1 MTSVSTHITA
11 QPQPFALSHL
21 PLARHKREA
30 PAPTE
35 SAGDARTEGD
45 RALAAEY
52 STALLLAANRES
64 NINIRPIPADSSF
77 GRWWGQL
84 RAAFRS
90 PDVVQWM
97 RDKGINAE
105 SITLKPESGTITFK
119 LKPSVDPEQKL
130 HTVGQ
135 DDRRWG
141 AISGPILQ
149 AARVINAGHE
159 DTAFTPPAS
168 DLSESAPWFM
178 VGRFYQERQDLTGPA
193 MRRRAEELDR
203 DQGFSPLDPSSAA
216 GLIESRSADALQKQE
231 ATVGDVLNRYE
242 AINELR
248 HLAKSVDIRNPE
260 QIPGELKRRTL
271 SLSSPST
278 YQPISA
284 SQSNRVS
291 LVQFLEDHGWHIPTH
306 HEQLENLATALS
318 TPAPKM
324 PAHGNLGGALAWPV
338 PLDQG
343 DLQQLKADIGTGK
356 IGDIDLGPSKNVL
369 DYLLSGRT
377 ISAAEQS
384 NPRRLIDTW
393 ITSPRGKALG
403 EAIQTA
409 FETRGVK
416 GSASDWLLTAL
427 NSESASVS
435 GDDVD
440 HQAPGQIE
448 GYRLVSA
455 ENSGKSPSTVVKEL
469 EDHLVANGKASS
481 PEKATIQAHL
491 LLASRAPEFLI
502 KDIPEGVVVG
512 THSWVSLATAVA
524 RIEAKAPGNTASMSY
539 ADVMLEASVA
549 PISDDERTVEYVAQ
563 TDAIKHWSVANGM
576 DYPSTDASM
585 TTAREAYSA
594 QIRELREA
602 AQTHIGQMPTTRG
615 IALEQLKVAL
625 PHVDPELFEE
635 KTITLQPSNR
645 HFPGPYSIL
654 DMYIDGR
661 GLKGAPDSA
670 DNWGEAGRG
679 FVNLLTFGGV
689 TLRPDGR
696 PSAWVSS
703 SDGFSISDVL
713 ERLNELPR
721 PTEIFNETF
730 SDYSSAVKKTTAAQ
744 LKHLISKQPLED
756 RQNLEFGKITIRKE
770 MSFHRADQPRRVSDG
785 VLLVETERNG
795 QRMSYEIDRL
805 KGTVTKL
812 PDKTY
817 RDYEP
822 TVHSIKAGKRFD
834 EVKPAG
840 HYAAGIT
847 HENKDAQGAPN
858 SFSSARTQYIVDALV
873 EDINLPAVEKYAK
886 GRTTFDSE
894 VPLHETVEEIA
905 LNLIPLRSAIV
916 NFTNGNVGGGVV
928 DLAFDIFG
936 FAVGLGAAAKGAK
949 VAAAGASTVAKV
961 GQVAKII
968 GRATVGAL
976 NPLDGVADLVRGVAN
991 GLHQGVST
999 AIKGVKH
1006 LRGSYRGVDL
1016 LELAKKTDV
1025 AEGTLKTAN
1034 GTRES
1039 KALGK
1044 FDEATNKWY
1053 AYDPLTKQAYGRP
1066 LDNFSVDTPRL
1077 NDPNSLHSIGSND
1090 VVKTASQQHGV
1101 AATGTF
1107 SVGQETVEGNVVLF
1121 QGNWHRY
1128 DAINKRAF
1136 GPPLTDFKPS
1146 RVAANGDVRSM
1157 DADLLGYE
1165 VKYIAPQELSTKG
1178 LQSNV
1183 YVGRSKKEYVKID
1196 DKFYESH
1203 LKDGQ
1208 RVIRHPARTGPDLP
1222 VRDLGLSGWE
1232 PLSRT
1237 DRLLGGAG
1245 GNPWNPGENTYLIP
1259 LDDIHLTGNPTR
1271 PYSLNHKGVEHDVTF
1286 NIYAGTWKSSNL
1298 KPASGAQD
1306 QDYFW
1311 RSGKGKW
1318 QRGTFSEFKH
1328 AKKVDARAFKYVDVS
1343 PPTILRVPKDAH
1355 PIPKQIHYFWAGSDI
1370 PPNLIE
1376 NIANNSANA
1385 PGYKSII
1392 HVDADSPAMFE
1403 KIKSKLHTQAP
1414 GLSVMNLHEDDFF
1427 KQLKDTEMYNYFRQG
1442 QGKNLAATSDVA
1454 RYPLMN
1460 KYGGIYLDTDD
1471 AIPVNIGATAL
1482 KAGSSDIL
1490 LNRPVAHTITDYKPF
1505 YNTSNFAT
1513 QPGNPVINDM
1523 IAEMNKRFSANKA
1536 YFESNRPTVTRGPGG
1551 EIQYTSEFRT
1561 YESKIFETV
1570 GPTMFDD
1577 VLQSKRP
1584 DMYHLGLDGLAK
1596 ESKIVDGKLVSSG
1609 PIVDIE
1615 REARQYYASKGITPP
1630 DLLGNQ
1636 IKKMKEHYLSLLHQ
1650 LQIKIGA
1657 EHSWIGT

>member
-135 DDRRWG
+135 DDRHWG

-203 DQGFSPLDPSSAA
+203 DQGFSALDPSSAA

-231 ATVGDVLNRYE
+231 ATVGDVLNRHE

-260 QIPGELKRRTL
+260 QIPGELKKRTL

-409 FETRGVK
+409 FEARGVK

-469 EDHLVANGKASS
+469 EDHLVAKGKASS

-539 ADVMLEASVA
+539 ADAMLEASVA

-936 FAVGLGAAAKGAK
+936 FAVGLG
-949 VAAAGASTVAKV
+949 
-961 GQVAKII
+961 
-968 GRATVGAL
+968 
-976 NPLDGVADLVRGVAN
+976 
-991 GLHQGVST
+991 
-999 AIKGVKH
+999 
-1006 LRGSYRGVDL
+1006 
-1016 LELAKKTDV
+1016 
-1025 AEGTLKTAN
+1025 
-1034 GTRES
+1034 
-1039 KALGK
+1039 
-1044 FDEATNKWY
+1044 
-1053 AYDPLTKQAYGRP
+1053 
-1066 LDNFSVDTPRL
+1066 
-1077 NDPNSLHSIGSND
+1077 
-1090 VVKTASQQHGV
+1090 
-1101 AATGTF
+1101 
-1107 SVGQETVEGNVVLF
+1107 
-1121 QGNWHRY
+1121 
-1128 DAINKRAF
+1128 
-1136 GPPLTDFKPS
+1136 
-1146 RVAANGDVRSM
+1146 
-1157 DADLLGYE
+1157 
-1165 VKYIAPQELSTKG
+1165 
-1178 LQSNV
+1178 
-1183 YVGRSKKEYVKID
+1183 
-1196 DKFYESH
+1196 
-1203 LKDGQ
+1203 
-1208 RVIRHPARTGPDLP
+1208 
-1222 VRDLGLSGWE
+1222 
-1232 PLSRT
+1232 
-1237 DRLLGGAG
+1237 
-1245 GNPWNPGENTYLIP
+1245 
-1259 LDDIHLTGNPTR
+1259 
-1271 PYSLNHKGVEHDVTF
+1271 
-1286 NIYAGTWKSSNL
+1286 
-1298 KPASGAQD
+1298 
-1306 QDYFW
+1306 
-1311 RSGKGKW
+1311 
-1318 QRGTFSEFKH
+1318 
-1328 AKKVDARAFKYVDVS
+1328 
-1343 PPTILRVPKDAH
+1343 
-1355 PIPKQIHYFWAGSDI
+1355 
-1370 PPNLIE
+1370 
-1376 NIANNSANA
+1376 
-1385 PGYKSII
+1385 
-1392 HVDADSPAMFE
+1392 
-1403 KIKSKLHTQAP
+1403 
-1414 GLSVMNLHEDDFF
+1414 
-1427 KQLKDTEMYNYFRQG
+1427 
-1442 QGKNLAATSDVA
+1442 
-1454 RYPLMN
+1454 
-1460 KYGGIYLDTDD
+1460 
-1471 AIPVNIGATAL
+1471 
-1482 KAGSSDIL
+1482 
-1490 LNRPVAHTITDYKPF
+1490 
-1505 YNTSNFAT
+1505 
-1513 QPGNPVINDM
+1513 
-1523 IAEMNKRFSANKA
+1523 
-1536 YFESNRPTVTRGPGG
+1536 
-1551 EIQYTSEFRT
+1551 
-1561 YESKIFETV
+1561 
-1570 GPTMFDD
+1570 
-1577 VLQSKRP
+1577 
-1584 DMYHLGLDGLAK
+1584 
-1596 ESKIVDGKLVSSG
+1596 
-1609 PIVDIE
+1609 
-1615 REARQYYASKGITPP
+1615 
-1630 DLLGNQ
+1630 
-1636 IKKMKEHYLSLLHQ
+1636 
-1650 LQIKIGA
+1650 
-1657 EHSWIGT
+1657 

>member
-105 SITLKPESGTITFK
+105 SITLKPESGTISFK

-135 DDRRWG
+135 NDRRWG

-469 EDHLVANGKASS
+469 EDHLVAKGKASS

-991 GLHQGVST
+991 GLHRGVST

-1016 LELAKKTDV
+1016 LELAKKPTSPK
-1025 AEGTLKTAN
+1025 AH
-1034 GTRES
+1034 S
-1039 KALGK
+1039 KQLMA
-1044 FDEATNKWY
+1044 
-1053 AYDPLTKQAYGRP
+1053 
-1066 LDNFSVDTPRL
+1066 
-1077 NDPNSLHSIGSND
+1077 
-1090 VVKTASQQHGV
+1090 
-1101 AATGTF
+1101 
-1107 SVGQETVEGNVVLF
+1107 
-1121 QGNWHRY
+1121 
-1128 DAINKRAF
+1128 
-1136 GPPLTDFKPS
+1136 
-1146 RVAANGDVRSM
+1146 
-1157 DADLLGYE
+1157 
-1165 VKYIAPQELSTKG
+1165 
-1178 LQSNV
+1178 
-1183 YVGRSKKEYVKID
+1183 
-1196 DKFYESH
+1196 
-1203 LKDGQ
+1203 
-1208 RVIRHPARTGPDLP
+1208 
-1222 VRDLGLSGWE
+1222 
-1232 PLSRT
+1232 
-1237 DRLLGGAG
+1237 
-1245 GNPWNPGENTYLIP
+1245 
-1259 LDDIHLTGNPTR
+1259 
-1271 PYSLNHKGVEHDVTF
+1271 
-1286 NIYAGTWKSSNL
+1286 
-1298 KPASGAQD
+1298 
-1306 QDYFW
+1306 
-1311 RSGKGKW
+1311 
-1318 QRGTFSEFKH
+1318 H
-1328 AKKVDARAFKYVDVS
+1328 AKAKRWANSMRRPIS
-1343 PPTILRVPKDAH
+1343 GTPTIRSRSRH
-1355 PIPKQIHYFWAGSDI
+1355 TAGRWTI
-1370 PPNLIE
+1370 
-1376 NIANNSANA
+1376 SA
-1385 PGYKSII
+1385 
-1392 HVDADSPAMFE
+1392 
-1403 KIKSKLHTQAP
+1403 L
-1414 GLSVMNLHEDDFF
+1414 
-1427 KQLKDTEMYNYFRQG
+1427 
-1442 QGKNLAATSDVA
+1442 
-1454 RYPLMN
+1454 
-1460 KYGGIYLDTDD
+1460 
-1471 AIPVNIGATAL
+1471 
-1482 KAGSSDIL
+1482 
-1490 LNRPVAHTITDYKPF
+1490 
-1505 YNTSNFAT
+1505 
-1513 QPGNPVINDM
+1513 
-1523 IAEMNKRFSANKA
+1523 
-1536 YFESNRPTVTRGPGG
+1536 TRRG
-1551 EIQYTSEFRT
+1551 
-1561 YESKIFETV
+1561 
-1570 GPTMFDD
+1570 
-1577 VLQSKRP
+1577 
-1584 DMYHLGLDGLAK
+1584 
-1596 ESKIVDGKLVSSG
+1596 
-1609 PIVDIE
+1609 
-1615 REARQYYASKGITPP
+1615 
-1630 DLLGNQ
+1630 
-1636 IKKMKEHYLSLLHQ
+1636 
-1650 LQIKIGA
+1650 
-1657 EHSWIGT
+1657 

>member
-203 DQGFSPLDPSSAA
+203 DQGFSRLDPSSAA
-216 GLIESRSADALQKQE
+216 DLIESRSADALQKQE

-393 ITSPRGKALG
+393 ITSPKGKALG

-469 EDHLVANGKASS
+469 EDHLVAKGKASS

-645 HFPGPYSIL
+645 HFPGLTRYWTCIS
-654 DMYIDGR
+654 MVE
-661 GLKGAPDSA
+661 DSKA
-670 DNWGEAGRG
+670 
-679 FVNLLTFGGV
+679 
-689 TLRPDGR
+689 
-696 PSAWVSS
+696 
-703 SDGFSISDVL
+703 
-713 ERLNELPR
+713 
-721 PTEIFNETF
+721 
-730 SDYSSAVKKTTAAQ
+730 
-744 LKHLISKQPLED
+744 
-756 RQNLEFGKITIRKE
+756 
-770 MSFHRADQPRRVSDG
+770 HR
-785 VLLVETERNG
+785 T
-795 QRMSYEIDRL
+795 QRII
-805 KGTVTKL
+805 G
-812 PDKTY
+812 
-817 RDYEP
+817 
-822 TVHSIKAGKRFD
+822 GKR
-834 EVKPAG
+834 
-840 HYAAGIT
+840 
-847 HENKDAQGAPN
+847 
-858 SFSSARTQYIVDALV
+858 
-873 EDINLPAVEKYAK
+873 AV
-886 GRTTFDSE
+886 
-894 VPLHETVEEIA
+894 
-905 LNLIPLRSAIV
+905 
-916 NFTNGNVGGGVV
+916 
-928 DLAFDIFG
+928 
-936 FAVGLGAAAKGAK
+936 
-949 VAAAGASTVAKV
+949 
-961 GQVAKII
+961 
-968 GRATVGAL
+968 
-976 NPLDGVADLVRGVAN
+976 
-991 GLHQGVST
+991 VS
-999 AIKGVKH
+999 
-1006 LRGSYRGVDL
+1006 
-1016 LELAKKTDV
+1016 
-1025 AEGTLKTAN
+1025 
-1034 GTRES
+1034 
-1039 KALGK
+1039 
-1044 FDEATNKWY
+1044 
-1053 AYDPLTKQAYGRP
+1053 
-1066 LDNFSVDTPRL
+1066 
-1077 NDPNSLHSIGSND
+1077 
-1090 VVKTASQQHGV
+1090 
-1101 AATGTF
+1101 
-1107 SVGQETVEGNVVLF
+1107 
-1121 QGNWHRY
+1121 
-1128 DAINKRAF
+1128 
-1136 GPPLTDFKPS
+1136 
-1146 RVAANGDVRSM
+1146 
-1157 DADLLGYE
+1157 
-1165 VKYIAPQELSTKG
+1165 
-1178 LQSNV
+1178 
-1183 YVGRSKKEYVKID
+1183 
-1196 DKFYESH
+1196 
-1203 LKDGQ
+1203 
-1208 RVIRHPARTGPDLP
+1208 
-1222 VRDLGLSGWE
+1222 
-1232 PLSRT
+1232 
-1237 DRLLGGAG
+1237 
-1245 GNPWNPGENTYLIP
+1245 
-1259 LDDIHLTGNPTR
+1259 
-1271 PYSLNHKGVEHDVTF
+1271 
-1286 NIYAGTWKSSNL
+1286 
-1298 KPASGAQD
+1298 
-1306 QDYFW
+1306 
-1311 RSGKGKW
+1311 
-1318 QRGTFSEFKH
+1318 
-1328 AKKVDARAFKYVDVS
+1328 
-1343 PPTILRVPKDAH
+1343 
-1355 PIPKQIHYFWAGSDI
+1355 
-1370 PPNLIE
+1370 
-1376 NIANNSANA
+1376 
-1385 PGYKSII
+1385 
-1392 HVDADSPAMFE
+1392 
-1403 KIKSKLHTQAP
+1403 
-1414 GLSVMNLHEDDFF
+1414 
-1427 KQLKDTEMYNYFRQG
+1427 
-1442 QGKNLAATSDVA
+1442 
-1454 RYPLMN
+1454 
-1460 KYGGIYLDTDD
+1460 
-1471 AIPVNIGATAL
+1471 
-1482 KAGSSDIL
+1482 
-1490 LNRPVAHTITDYKPF
+1490 
-1505 YNTSNFAT
+1505 
-1513 QPGNPVINDM
+1513 
-1523 IAEMNKRFSANKA
+1523 
-1536 YFESNRPTVTRGPGG
+1536 
-1551 EIQYTSEFRT
+1551 
-1561 YESKIFETV
+1561 
-1570 GPTMFDD
+1570 
-1577 VLQSKRP
+1577 
-1584 DMYHLGLDGLAK
+1584 
-1596 ESKIVDGKLVSSG
+1596 
-1609 PIVDIE
+1609 
-1615 REARQYYASKGITPP
+1615 
-1630 DLLGNQ
+1630 
-1636 IKKMKEHYLSLLHQ
+1636 
-1650 LQIKIGA
+1650 
-1657 EHSWIGT
+1657 

>member
-203 DQGFSPLDPSSAA
+203 DQGFSRLDPSSAA
-216 GLIESRSADALQKQE
+216 DLIESRSADALQKQE

-416 GSASDWLLTAL
+416 GSASDWLLTAM

-469 EDHLVANGKASS
+469 EDHLVAKGKASS

-785 VLLVETERNG
+785 VLLVETEHNG

-991 GLHQGVST
+991 GLHRGVST

-1053 AYDPLTKQAYGRP
+1053 AYDPLAKQAYGRP

-1165 VKYIAPQELSTKG
+1165 VKYIAPQELSTG
-1178 LQSNV
+1178 LAPT
-1183 YVGRSKKEYVKID
+1183 K
-1196 DKFYESH
+1196 
-1203 LKDGQ
+1203 
-1208 RVIRHPARTGPDLP
+1208 PD
-1222 VRDLGLSGWE
+1222 
-1232 PLSRT
+1232 T
-1237 DRLLGGAG
+1237 
-1245 GNPWNPGENTYLIP
+1245 
-1259 LDDIHLTGNPTR
+1259 
-1271 PYSLNHKGVEHDVTF
+1271 
-1286 NIYAGTWKSSNL
+1286 
-1298 KPASGAQD
+1298 
-1306 QDYFW
+1306 
-1311 RSGKGKW
+1311 
-1318 QRGTFSEFKH
+1318 
-1328 AKKVDARAFKYVDVS
+1328 
-1343 PPTILRVPKDAH
+1343 
-1355 PIPKQIHYFWAGSDI
+1355 
-1370 PPNLIE
+1370 
-1376 NIANNSANA
+1376 NS
-1385 PGYKSII
+1385 
-1392 HVDADSPAMFE
+1392 
-1403 KIKSKLHTQAP
+1403 
-1414 GLSVMNLHEDDFF
+1414 
-1427 KQLKDTEMYNYFRQG
+1427 
-1442 QGKNLAATSDVA
+1442 
-1454 RYPLMN
+1454 
-1460 KYGGIYLDTDD
+1460 
-1471 AIPVNIGATAL
+1471 
-1482 KAGSSDIL
+1482 L
-1490 LNRPVAHTITDYKPF
+1490 LN
-1505 YNTSNFAT
+1505 
-1513 QPGNPVINDM
+1513 
-1523 IAEMNKRFSANKA
+1523 
-1536 YFESNRPTVTRGPGG
+1536 
-1551 EIQYTSEFRT
+1551 
-1561 YESKIFETV
+1561 
-1570 GPTMFDD
+1570 
-1577 VLQSKRP
+1577 
-1584 DMYHLGLDGLAK
+1584 
-1596 ESKIVDGKLVSSG
+1596 
-1609 PIVDIE
+1609 
-1615 REARQYYASKGITPP
+1615 
-1630 DLLGNQ
+1630 
-1636 IKKMKEHYLSLLHQ
+1636 
-1650 LQIKIGA
+1650 
-1657 EHSWIGT
+1657 

>member
-84 RAAFRS
+84 RTAFRS

-231 ATVGDVLNRYE
+231 ATVGDVVNRYE

-248 HLAKSVDIRNPE
+248 HLAKSVDIRNPG

-369 DYLLSGRT
+369 DYLLNGRT

-448 GYRLVSA
+448 GYQLVSA

-469 EDHLVANGKASS
+469 EDHLVAKGKASS

-539 ADVMLEASVA
+539 ADAMLEASVA

-1101 AATGTF
+1101 AATGRFT
-1107 SVGQETVEGNVVLF
+1107 VGQETVEGNVVLF

-1245 GNPWNPGENTYLIP
+1245 GNP
-1259 LDDIHLTGNPTR
+1259 
-1271 PYSLNHKGVEHDVTF
+1271 
-1286 NIYAGTWKSSNL
+1286 
-1298 KPASGAQD
+1298 
-1306 QDYFW
+1306 
-1311 RSGKGKW
+1311 
-1318 QRGTFSEFKH
+1318 
-1328 AKKVDARAFKYVDVS
+1328 
-1343 PPTILRVPKDAH
+1343 
-1355 PIPKQIHYFWAGSDI
+1355 
-1370 PPNLIE
+1370 
-1376 NIANNSANA
+1376 
-1385 PGYKSII
+1385 
-1392 HVDADSPAMFE
+1392 
-1403 KIKSKLHTQAP
+1403 
-1414 GLSVMNLHEDDFF
+1414 
-1427 KQLKDTEMYNYFRQG
+1427 
-1442 QGKNLAATSDVA
+1442 
-1454 RYPLMN
+1454 
-1460 KYGGIYLDTDD
+1460 
-1471 AIPVNIGATAL
+1471 
-1482 KAGSSDIL
+1482 
-1490 LNRPVAHTITDYKPF
+1490 
-1505 YNTSNFAT
+1505 
-1513 QPGNPVINDM
+1513 
-1523 IAEMNKRFSANKA
+1523 
-1536 YFESNRPTVTRGPGG
+1536 
-1551 EIQYTSEFRT
+1551 
-1561 YESKIFETV
+1561 
-1570 GPTMFDD
+1570 
-1577 VLQSKRP
+1577 
-1584 DMYHLGLDGLAK
+1584 
-1596 ESKIVDGKLVSSG
+1596 
-1609 PIVDIE
+1609 
-1615 REARQYYASKGITPP
+1615 
-1630 DLLGNQ
+1630 
-1636 IKKMKEHYLSLLHQ
+1636 
-1650 LQIKIGA
+1650 
-1657 EHSWIGT
+1657 

>member
-469 EDHLVANGKASS
+469 EDHLVAKGKASS

-976 NPLDGVADLVRGVAN
+976 NPLDGVADLARGVAN

-1107 SVGQETVEGNVVLF
+1107 TVGQETVEGNVVLF

-1136 GPPLTDFKPS
+1136 GSPLTDFKPS

-1196 DKFYESH
+1196 GKFYESH

-1208 RVIRHPARTGPDLP
+1208 RVIRP
-1222 VRDLGLSGWE
+1222 E
-1232 PLSRT
+1232 F
-1237 DRLLGGAG
+1237 
-1245 GNPWNPGENTYLIP
+1245 NT
-1259 LDDIHLTGNPTR
+1259 
-1271 PYSLNHKGVEHDVTF
+1271 
-1286 NIYAGTWKSSNL
+1286 
-1298 KPASGAQD
+1298 
-1306 QDYFW
+1306 
-1311 RSGKGKW
+1311 
-1318 QRGTFSEFKH
+1318 
-1328 AKKVDARAFKYVDVS
+1328 
-1343 PPTILRVPKDAH
+1343 
-1355 PIPKQIHYFWAGSDI
+1355 
-1370 PPNLIE
+1370 
-1376 NIANNSANA
+1376 
-1385 PGYKSII
+1385 
-1392 HVDADSPAMFE
+1392 
-1403 KIKSKLHTQAP
+1403 
-1414 GLSVMNLHEDDFF
+1414 
-1427 KQLKDTEMYNYFRQG
+1427 
-1442 QGKNLAATSDVA
+1442 
-1454 RYPLMN
+1454 
-1460 KYGGIYLDTDD
+1460 
-1471 AIPVNIGATAL
+1471 
-1482 KAGSSDIL
+1482 
-1490 LNRPVAHTITDYKPF
+1490 
-1505 YNTSNFAT
+1505 
-1513 QPGNPVINDM
+1513 
-1523 IAEMNKRFSANKA
+1523 
-1536 YFESNRPTVTRGPGG
+1536 
-1551 EIQYTSEFRT
+1551 
-1561 YESKIFETV
+1561 
-1570 GPTMFDD
+1570 
-1577 VLQSKRP
+1577 
-1584 DMYHLGLDGLAK
+1584 
-1596 ESKIVDGKLVSSG
+1596 
-1609 PIVDIE
+1609 
-1615 REARQYYASKGITPP
+1615 
-1630 DLLGNQ
+1630 
-1636 IKKMKEHYLSLLHQ
+1636 
-1650 LQIKIGA
+1650 
-1657 EHSWIGT
+1657 